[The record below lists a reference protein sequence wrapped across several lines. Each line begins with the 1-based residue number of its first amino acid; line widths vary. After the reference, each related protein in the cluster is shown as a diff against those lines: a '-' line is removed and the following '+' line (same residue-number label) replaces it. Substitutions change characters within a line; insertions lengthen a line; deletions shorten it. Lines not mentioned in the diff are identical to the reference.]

1 MSLGG
6 WLYYHLLPI
15 LKYIDIMI
23 IHRNTNAFIYE
34 ITTQKNQVIDT
45 IKVLFMKSYREY
57 SIRNFL
63 VFGRSRRRT
72 VTAKQEFFPLLR
84 LLSLQLNSWQI
95 LQLVLASIQR
105 ASYFR
110 YGSRTGKNLIAG
122 HPCFRLAGYRQFL

>member
-1 MSLGG
+1 MSVGG

-23 IHRNTNAFIYE
+23 IHQNTNTFIYE
-34 ITTQKNQVIDT
+34 IATKSHVIDT

-63 VFGRSRRRT
+63 VFGRNRRRA
-72 VTAKQEFFPLLR
+72 VTAKQEFSPLLR
-84 LLSLQLNSWQI
+84 PLSLRLNSWQI
-95 LQLVLASIQR
+95 LRLVLASIQR

-110 YGSRTGKNLIAG
+110 YGSRTGKNSIAG